1 MILKREALERIA
13 FGLAY
18 MLMFIFAMLGH
29 IPVLGGYLKELSN
42 MSLILLA
49 ILIVVRNRYLM
60 KKDIV
65 VLFLLLSLSFIL
77 ILRTNYYGLLKLVLM
92 MVATKNMDFKKCV
105 KFDMILRLNITM
117 LLFYLCK
124 IGIAPDVVAV
134 YTDGTERHS
143 YGFQNSNNI
152 GLTLAIVLFEFL
164 YLSGMKLKFS
174 RYVFV
179 GVIVAISAYV
189 SGGRTAWIMYFVAI
203 GFAIVNTYF
212 ADFCRLKIVEIIMTW
227 SSIVFATL
235 TAVGAMLYRGGS
247 DFARLLNVMTSGRIG
262 NIVYY
267 SGLIKPNLFGNDL
280 SAGNRTLDS
289 LYAYLWLSLGVV
301 AFALYMWSFIMLIK
315 TAYRKRNV
323 SGAIILF
330 CFALYGLSERLWMS
344 IDYNIMMLM
353 YRELLYHDVFEET
366 LENAS
371 GNADRCSV

>member
-1 MILKREALERIA
+1 M
-13 FGLAY
+13 
-18 MLMFIFAMLGH
+18 
-29 IPVLGGYLKELSN
+29 
-42 MSLILLA
+42 
-49 ILIVVRNRYLM
+49 
-60 KKDIV
+60 
-65 VLFLLLSLSFIL
+65 
-77 ILRTNYYGLLKLVLM
+77 
-92 MVATKNMDFKKCV
+92 
-105 KFDMILRLNITM
+105 
-117 LLFYLCK
+117 
-124 IGIAPDVVAV
+124 
-134 YTDGTERHS
+134 
-143 YGFQNSNNI
+143 
-152 GLTLAIVLFEFL
+152 
-164 YLSGMKLKFS
+164 KFS